1 MGEIIIVGAGVA
13 GLAAADA
20 LTQAGVAVT
29 VLEARARAGG
39 RVHTINSQAGNLVIE
54 LGAEF
59 VHGAK
64 NALWPILRNARLE
77 TTEVVD
83 RHWVFSYGALAE
95 DKSFWQKI
103 EQVISKIPSCGRDQ
117 DLCSFLQQ
125 HERLSPSARTMLL
138 EYVEGFHAADP
149 RRVSVRSLAQA
160 EAALEQDEGTQLF
173 RMKRGYGALVDW
185 FQARASQKGA
195 EFKFSTV
202 VERIEWAR
210 GEVVVHATTEKGRAT
225 FKARGTL
232 VTLPLGVLQ
241 AQGKEG
247 VRFEP
252 ALGQKQKAI
261 NGLAMGEVVKVVLQ
275 FRSRFWPVEHMGFIH
290 APGRRFATWWSDE
303 RPTRSLLTGWSGGNR
318 ASVLAHLSPN
328 EIEAEAIHSLA
339 TMFHMDNR
347 RLKEMLLAS
356 HLHDWNGDRFSRGA
370 YSYTPKGMI
379 RAGEELSK
387 PVRETLFFAGEATD
401 TEGEQGTVHAALT
414 SGRAPAKAIL
424 GTLKPKPSRSRR
436 ALQLGQRAV

>member
-20 LTQAGVAVT
+20 LTQRGVAVT
-29 VLEARARAGG
+29 VLEARERAGG
-39 RVHTINSQAGNLVIE
+39 RVQTINSQPANLVIE

-64 NALWPILRNARLE
+64 NALWPCLRDARLE
-77 TTEVVD
+77 TTDVVD
-83 RHWVFSYGALAE
+83 RHWVFSGGGLTE
-95 DKSFWQKI
+95 DKSFWHKI
-103 EQVISKIPSCGRDQ
+103 EQVISKIPSRGRDQ
-117 DLCSFLQQ
+117 DLCSFLQ
-125 HERLSPSARTMLL
+125 RRAWLSPSAMTMLL

-149 RRVSVRSLAQA
+149 HRVSIRSLAQA
-160 EAALEQDEGTQLF
+160 ETASEQDEGTKLF

-195 EFKFSTV
+195 EFKFSTIID
-202 VERIEWAR
+202 RIEWAH
-210 GEVVVHATTEKGRAT
+210 GEVVVHAATQKGRAA
-225 FKARGTL
+225 FGGQLAL

-241 AQGKEG
+241 AQGEEG

-261 NGLAMGEVVKVVLQ
+261 NGLAMGEVVKIVLQ
-275 FRSRFWPVEHMGFIH
+275 FRSPFWPVERMGFIH

-303 RPTRSLLTGWSGGNR
+303 RPTGSLLTGWSGGKR
-318 ASVLAHLSPN
+318 ASVMAHLSPN
-328 EIEAEAIHSLA
+328 EIEVEAIHSLA
-339 TMFHMDNR
+339 TMFQMDNR
-347 RLKEMLLAS
+347 RLKEMLVAS
-356 HLHDWNGDRFSRGA
+356 YLHDWNGDRFSRGA

-379 RAGEELSK
+379 RAGKELSK
-387 PVRETLFFAGEATD
+387 PVQETLFFAGEATD

-414 SGRAPAKAIL
+414 SGRAAAKAIL
-424 GTLKPKPSRSRR
+424 RVLKRKSSHSRSSP
-436 ALQLGQRAV
+436 QLDQRAA